1 MTVSMDIEK
10 VKAYIRALPDVT
22 GWPEMD
28 RLLDRSAERLAAT
41 WRLPGLVS
49 RALGAD
55 EAQALPGAAAVA
67 CAHIS
72 IILVDD
78 ILDQDPRGEYHE
90 IGEGAA
96 ANLALAFQAA
106 AFRCLERAPVEVERR
121 MALLSALAETVFQTA
136 VGQHLDARRWGD
148 EAEYW
153 RVLRTKSTPLYGAAF
168 YFGALLA
175 RAVPEVAERLRQ
187 LGVLMGEIVQVYDD
201 LMDVFQEAALPDWKR
216 KWNNLAIL
224 YALTADHPERD
235 RFRTLL
241 DRIDDPAALQE
252 AQAILVRSGAV
263 SYCAYHLVRRQQAA
277 RELFKQIPLTDT
289 ESLTDVFVH
298 QVEPLMHLFQ
308 NIGVE
313 APWGLLR

>member
-1 MTVSMDIEK
+1 MDIGK
-10 VKAYIRALPDVT
+10 VKAYIRDLPGVAD
-22 GWPEMD
+22 WLEMG
-28 RLLDRSAERLAAT
+28 RLLDEAAERLAAT
-41 WRLPGLVS
+41 WRLPGLVC

-55 EAQALPGAAAVA
+55 EAQAVPGAAAVA

-78 ILDQDPRGEYHE
+78 ILDQDPRGAYRE

-106 AFRCLERAPVEVERR
+106 AFRCIERAPVEAERR
-121 MALLSALAETVFQTA
+121 TLLLETLAETVFRTA
-136 VGQHLDARRWGD
+136 FGQHLDARPWGD

-175 RAVPEVAERLRQ
+175 GAAPAVAERLRQ
-187 LGVLMGEIVQVYDD
+187 LGVLMGEVVQLYDD
-201 LMDVFQEAALPDWKR
+201 LMDVFREAALPDWKR

-224 YALTADHPERD
+224 YALTAEHAERD
-235 RFRTLL
+235 RFRALL
-241 DRIDDPAALQE
+241 DRIDDPAALRE
-252 AQAILVRSGAV
+252 AQAVLVRSGAL

-277 RELFKQIPLTDT
+277 RELLKQIPLADT
-289 ESLTDVFVH
+289 EPLTDVFIH
-298 QVEPLMHLFQ
+298 QVEPLVHLFRTL
-308 NIGVE
+308 GVE
-313 APWGLLR
+313 APWQLLAVRP

>member
-1 MTVSMDIEK
+1 MDIEK
-10 VKAYIRALPDVT
+10 VKAYIRALPDVAD
-22 GWPEMD
+22 WPEMD

-41 WRLPGLVS
+41 WRLPGLVC

-55 EAQALPGAAAVA
+55 EAQAVPGAAAIA

-78 ILDQDPRGEYHE
+78 ILDQDPRGVHHE

-106 AFRCLERAPVEVERR
+106 AFRCLERAPVEAERR
-121 MALLSALAETVFQTA
+121 MVLLGALAETVFRTA
-136 VGQHLDARRWGD
+136 VGQYLDARPWGD

-175 RAVPEVAERLRQ
+175 RAAPEVAAQLRQ
-187 LGVLMGEIVQVYDD
+187 LGVLMGEVVQVYDD

-224 YALTADHPERD
+224 YALTAEHAERD
-235 RFRTLL
+235 RFRSLL

-263 SYCAYHLVRRQQAA
+263 SYCAYHLVQRQQAA
-277 RELFKQIPLTDT
+277 RELLKRIPLADV
-289 ESLTDVFVH
+289 EPLTDVFIR
-298 QVEPLMHLFQ
+298 QVEPLAHLFQ
-308 NIGVE
+308 TLGVE
-313 APWGLLR
+313 APWRIMVR